1 VTKTAAIRTTPTTPA
16 AVEREAELN
25 PARCLLT
32 GSSDGSYPARYGSC
46 TPRKAGRLVSMTENP
61 DRRKPALLV
70 VEDDRLLRWSL
81 REKFRGAGWEVLEAA
96 SGTDGLSAA
105 AGRPVDLAL
114 LAGSLPDVAGEAL
127 AARLSVAHP
136 ECRVILMGPAA
147 REDAVAPRSS
157 GWPTL
162 EKPFDLDALVRWAA
176 GAALPTG

>member
-1 VTKTAAIRTTPTTPA
+1 M
-16 AVEREAELN
+16 AES
-25 PARCLLT
+25 PV
-32 GSSDGSYPARYGSC
+32 P
-46 TPRKAGRLVSMTENP
+46 
-61 DRRKPALLV
+61 RKPALLV

-96 SGTDGLSAA
+96 SGMAGLSAA

-114 LAGSLPDVAGEAL
+114 LAGSLPDADGEAL

-136 ECRVILMGPAA
+136 ECRVVLMGSAG
-147 REDAVAPRSS
+147 REEAVAPRSS

-176 GAALPTG
+176 GATLPTG